1 MTRRRAPAPALRR
14 TVLCKKFGSPA
25 LASENIDILQRELDP
40 LFRREDANPTGIWG
54 ECMIVKLHCISHFE
68 PSKAPRDGFIALGS
82 EFSLLAASSLSVSR
96 LAHTLSSSF
105 RTKSTSRPPSLTRKS
120 RYSAAAD
127 GLTAICAAST
137 PIRSSN

>member
-1 MTRRRAPAPALRR
+1 
-14 TVLCKKFGSPA
+14 

-40 LFRREDANPTGIWG
+40 LFRREDANPAGIWG

-68 PSKAPRDGFIALGS
+68 PSKVPRDGFIALGS

-105 RTKSTSRPPSLTRKS
+105 PGRGRSHEIDQPTAFPDEEIAVLSCGGRAHGDLPRQP
-120 RYSAAAD
+120 AD
-127 GLTAICAAST
+127 
-137 PIRSSN
+137 PKQ